1 MSATLSTAFIA
12 QFDAEVK
19 QAYQGA
25 AKLFGTVRTKT
36 GVVGSTHRFPKLGK
50 GLAQP
55 RIPQTDVVPMNVQ
68 HSNVTATLEDWN
80 APEYTDIFN
89 QSKVN
94 FDERREL
101 KEAIASAMGR
111 RMDQLI
117 IDAADAGASAT
128 QVATSVG
135 GADTGLNVD
144 KLRRAKRLLDAAGV
158 PATERT
164 FVHSAIGLEQL
175 LGETSA
181 TSSDFNSV
189 KALVNGEMDTF
200 LGFKFVLIEDRDEG
214 GLSVAAGDVRKNFAY
229 HKAALGLAVGMQM
242 QTKIDW
248 IAEKTSWLTN
258 GTFSAGAVG
267 IDDAG
272 IIEVLTDET

>member
-1 MSATLSTAFIA
+1 MSASISTAFIA

-68 HSNVTATLEDWN
+68 HSNVTATLEDWS
-80 APEYTDIFN
+80 APEYSDVYDLQKI
-89 QSKVN
+89 N
-94 FDERREL
+94 FDERKEL
-101 KEAIASAMGR
+101 KMAIASAMGR
-111 RMDQLI
+111 RNDQLI

-128 QVATSVG
+128 QVSDNIG
-135 GADTGLNVD
+135 GTDSGVNTD
-144 KLRRAKRLLDAAGV
+144 KLRRAKRLMDAAGV
-158 PATERT
+158 PATDRT
-164 FVHSAIGLEQL
+164 FVHSAVGLEQL

-189 KALVNGEMDTF
+189 KALVNGEIDTW
-200 LGFKFVLIEDRDEG
+200 LGFKFIMIEDRDEG
-214 GLSVAAGDVRKNFAY
+214 GLDLTSNIRKNFAY
-229 HKAALGLAVGMQM
+229 HKQALGLAVG
-242 QTKIDW
+242 IDMRTEMNYVP
-248 IAEKTSWLTN
+248 EKTSWLVN
-258 GTFSAGAVG
+258 GMFSAGAVG
-267 IDDAG
+267 IEDAG
-272 IIEVLTDET
+272 IIEVLSYEA

>member
-36 GVVGSTHRFPKLGK
+36 GVIGSTHRFPKLGK

-68 HSNVTATLEDWN
+68 HSNATATLEDWN

-94 FDERREL
+94 FDERKEL

-111 RMDQLI
+111 RMDQLL

-158 PATERT
+158 PANERT

-181 TSSDFNSV
+181 TSADFNSV
-189 KALVNGEMDTF
+189 KALVNGEMNTF
-200 LGFKFVLIEDRDEG
+200 LGFTFVLIEDRDEG

-229 HKAALGLAVGMQM
+229 HKAALGLAIGMDM
-242 QTKIDW
+242 KTEINYVP
-248 IAEKTSWLTN
+248 EKTSWLTN
-258 GTFSAGAVG
+258 GTFSAGSVG

>member
-25 AKLFGTVRTKT
+25 AKLFGTVRIKT
-36 GVVGSTHRFPKLGK
+36 GVIGSTHRFPKLGK

-68 HSNVTATLEDWN
+68 HSNATATLENWN
-80 APEYTDIFN
+80 APEYTDIFD
-89 QSKVN
+89 QAKVN
-94 FDERREL
+94 FDERKEL
-101 KEAIASAMGR
+101 KQAISSAMGR

-117 IDAADAGASAT
+117 LDASDAGASST

-135 GADTGLNVD
+135 GADSGLNVD

-158 PATERT
+158 PATDRT

-181 TSSDFNSV
+181 TSADFNSV

-200 LGFKFVLIEDRDEG
+200 LGFKFVMIEDRDEG
-214 GLSVAAGDVRKNFAY
+214 GLSIAAGDIRKNFAY
-229 HKAALGLAVGMQM
+229 HKSAIGLAIGMNM

-248 IAEKTSWLTN
+248 VPEKTSWLVN

>member
-68 HSNVTATLEDWN
+68 HSNATATLEDWN
-80 APEYTDIFN
+80 APEYTDMFN
-89 QSKVN
+89 QAKVN
-94 FDERREL
+94 FDERKEL
-101 KEAIASAMGR
+101 KQAIASAMGR
-111 RMDQLI
+111 RMDQLL

-181 TSSDFNSV
+181 TSADFNSV
-189 KALVNGEMDTF
+189 KALVNGEMNTF
-200 LGFKFVLIEDRDEG
+200 LGFTFVLIEDRDEG

-229 HKAALGLAVGMQM
+229 HKAALGLAIG
-242 QTKIDW
+242 IDMKTE
-248 IAEKTSWLTN
+248 INYVPEKTSWLTN
-258 GTFSAGAVG
+258 GVFSAGAVG